1 MGAFSVKIEIGP
13 LDGARYAEVEALVN
27 TGAIST
33 TIPAST
39 LRGLGITPAISQTFE
54 RADGSRVELD
64 MGEARIRVEGRE
76 TPTWVIFG
84 AEDGE
89 ALLGAYTLEGTFL
102 AVDPYNERLIPV
114 DGLLKRAES
123 PARSGVMANSPS

>member
-13 LDGARYAEVEALVN
+13 MDGARYAEVEALAD
-27 TGAIST
+27 TGAKT
-33 TIPAST
+33 TIIPAST

-84 AEDGE
+84 AEDGG
-89 ALLGAYTLEGTFL
+89 ALLGALTLRGAFMK
-102 AVDPYNERLIPV
+102 VDPVNRRL
-114 DGLLKRAES
+114 E
-123 PARSGVMANSPS
+123 PAQYLPI